1 MKKEYVIGE
10 RRYRFLGWSNSQL
23 RDHAFYMYATTAD
36 RYDVVGIRRWMGDFT
51 AIQNVPKL
59 MSRMGQCFTQAQTS
73 LELPWGSGVVGEEE
87 DVMGGDPNPE
97 TGELYNFSDGIGRI
111 SMSKATEVR
120 FISLTLFNF
129 FYLNLFNCV

>member
-1 MKKEYVIGE
+1 MTQEYIIGE

-36 RYDVVGIRRWMGDFT
+36 GSDVTAIRHWMGDFT

-73 LELPWGSGVVGEEE
+73 LDLPWDGGMIGEE
-87 DVMGGDPNPE
+87 DDIVGGDPDPK
-97 TGELYNFSDGIGRI
+97 TGELYTFSDGIGRI
-111 SMSKATEVR
+111 SLKCAEEVR
-120 FISLTLFNF
+120 DLIIYWPIF
-129 FYLNLFNCV
+129 